1 MLSHYPAHQ
10 FIRMLAASR
19 AAAVTLALA
28 LCGSAAIAE
37 SSMAPGGGKASAQLN
52 LRIIVP
58 PVMQLEANQ
67 HPLQMVADD
76 LDRGMHRAEQRL
88 VVFSNLRRG
97 LCMQLRLALPQ
108 VSGWQVQVADPASA
122 SLTPLGGD
130 SYRLCTQ
137 RIGRT
142 AIALVHRFE
151 ARGQTQPLPWP
162 VQTDLHAI

>member
-1 MLSHYPAHQ
+1 MNRVPALSALLLACAGLLSAGPAQ
-10 FIRMLAASR
+10 ADTDR
-19 AAAVTLALA
+19 AEP
-28 LCGSAAIAE
+28 GS
-37 SSMAPGGGKASAQLN
+37 KASAHLN
-52 LRIIVP
+52 FRVLVP
-58 PVMQLEANQ
+58 AVAQLEANQ

-76 LDRGMHRAEQRL
+76 LDRGTHRAEQRL
-88 VVFSNLRRG
+88 IVFSNLRRG

-130 SYRLCTQ
+130 GYRLCTQ

-151 ARGQTQPLPWP
+151 AHGQTQPLPWP
-162 VQTDLHAI
+162 VQTELHAI

>member
-1 MLSHYPAHQ
+1 MYRVPALSA
-10 FIRMLAASR
+10 LLLVAAGLLSAGPVQADTAR
-19 AAAVTLALA
+19 AEP
-28 LCGSAAIAE
+28 GS
-37 SSMAPGGGKASAQLN
+37 KASAHLN
-52 LRIIVP
+52 FRILVP
-58 PVMQLEANQ
+58 AVAQLESNQ
-67 HPLQMVADD
+67 HPLQTVADD

-130 SYRLCTQ
+130 GYRLCTQ

>member
-1 MLSHYPAHQ
+1 MNRVPALSA
-10 FIRMLAASR
+10 LLLVAAGLLSAGPVQADTAR
-19 AAAVTLALA
+19 AEP
-28 LCGSAAIAE
+28 GS
-37 SSMAPGGGKASAQLN
+37 KASAHLN
-52 LRIIVP
+52 FRILVP
-58 PVMQLEANQ
+58 AVAQLELNQ
-67 HPLQMVADD
+67 HPLQTVADD

-130 SYRLCTQ
+130 GYRLCTQ

-151 ARGQTQPLPWP
+151 AHGQAQPLPWP
-162 VQTDLHAI
+162 VQTELHAI